1 VDFTLAIYAQS
12 RAAGASKTPRQYWR
26 KSMQN
31 NQLKAF
37 VERLERL
44 EEEKKAIQQD
54 ITEVLK
60 EAKMD
65 GFEPKILKKVIALRR
80 MDPEERER
88 VELMIATYM
97 AAL

>member
-1 VDFTLAIYAQS
+1 
-12 RAAGASKTPRQYWR
+12 
-26 KSMQN
+26 MN

-44 EEEKKAIQQD
+44 EEEKKAIQND
-54 ITEVLK
+54 IKEVMS
-60 EAKMD
+60 EAKSD
-65 GFEPKILKKVIALRR
+65 GFEPKILKKVIALRK

-88 VELMIATYM
+88 MELMIATYM

>member
-1 VDFTLAIYAQS
+1 
-12 RAAGASKTPRQYWR
+12 
-26 KSMQN
+26 MQN

-37 VERLERL
+37 IERLENL
-44 EEEKKAIQQD
+44 ENEKKAIQQD

>member
-1 VDFTLAIYAQS
+1 
-12 RAAGASKTPRQYWR
+12 
-26 KSMQN
+26 MQN

-37 VERLERL
+37 VERLENL
-44 EEEKKAIQQD
+44 ENEKKAIQQD

-60 EAKMD
+60 EAKSD
-65 GFEPKILKKVIALRR
+65 GFEPKILKKVIALRK
-80 MDPEERER
+80 MEPEERER

>member
-1 VDFTLAIYAQS
+1 
-12 RAAGASKTPRQYWR
+12 
-26 KSMQN
+26 MQN

-37 VERLERL
+37 IERLENL
-44 EEEKKAIQQD
+44 EAEKKAIQQD

>member
-1 VDFTLAIYAQS
+1 
-12 RAAGASKTPRQYWR
+12 
-26 KSMQN
+26 MQN

-37 VERLERL
+37 IERLENL
-44 EEEKKAIQQD
+44 ENEKKAIQQD
-54 ITEVLK
+54 IAEVLK

>member
-1 VDFTLAIYAQS
+1 
-12 RAAGASKTPRQYWR
+12 
-26 KSMQN
+26 MQN

-44 EEEKKAIQQD
+44 EEEKKAIQND
-54 ITEVLK
+54 IKEVLS
-60 EAKMD
+60 EAKSD
-65 GFEPKILKKVIALRR
+65 GFEPKILKKVIALRK

-88 VELMIATYM
+88 MELMIATYM